1 MQEGKCLKTSVFI
14 NDTICREATEQAIDV
29 DFTLPDYCPDITK
42 IFKCQAVPR
51 ISSKGVN
58 GKTVT
63 IDGTVMLTVL
73 YGDKEGNLCS
83 YEYQYPF
90 SKNIELPSEHT
101 GVNIFC
107 KTRIEYI
114 NCRAVT
120 GRKID
125 IHGAVGIFLKAF
137 KRKTTDII
145 SDIDDNNTEI
155 HRGIAPA
162 TVPMGY
168 AEKYL
173 LIEEELEIGQ
183 GQPAVKNIIRSEAKS
198 LIRET
203 KIINDK
209 AVVKGEMTVCV
220 MYCPVNSSVP
230 QCVKTVLP
238 FSQIVD
244 IEGITDTCKCET
256 NSEIAFF
263 EVKPRVSPSGE
274 IKTFSVTSKILLS
287 LSAWCSNEIAVV
299 LDAFSRKHDADIVRN
314 KINFQK
320 IIANISET
328 YHCKKSVELET
339 PAMNVLDLWCN
350 VQTDSVKF
358 EENNMIIC
366 GIIIASLIVSGE
378 KEDTYYMEKNI
389 DFEYKYPVLCDNATP
404 YAEPE
409 IEILSSGYTLTSTE
423 NMEIRVDLS
432 INASVYE
439 TREISLIS
447 DYNIDENKQLKRK
460 CKGAMVIYFPSE
472 NDSVWDIAKKYNA
485 SVEEIMRINELENDT
500 IPNGKT
506 ILVPM
511 V

>member
-90 SKNIELPSEHT
+90 SKNIDLPSEHT
-101 GVNIFC
+101 GVNILC

-183 GQPAVKNIIRSEAKS
+183 GQAAVKNIIRSEAKS

-220 MYCPVNSSVP
+220 MYCPTNSSVP
-230 QCVKTVLP
+230 QCVKTV
-238 FSQIVD
+238 
-244 IEGITDTCKCET
+244 
-256 NSEIAFF
+256 
-263 EVKPRVSPSGE
+263 
-274 IKTFSVTSKILLS
+274 
-287 LSAWCSNEIAVV
+287 
-299 LDAFSRKHDADIVRN
+299 
-314 KINFQK
+314 
-320 IIANISET
+320 
-328 YHCKKSVELET
+328 
-339 PAMNVLDLWCN
+339 
-350 VQTDSVKF
+350 
-358 EENNMIIC
+358 
-366 GIIIASLIVSGE
+366 
-378 KEDTYYMEKNI
+378 
-389 DFEYKYPVLCDNATP
+389 
-404 YAEPE
+404 
-409 IEILSSGYTLTSTE
+409 
-423 NMEIRVDLS
+423 
-432 INASVYE
+432 
-439 TREISLIS
+439 
-447 DYNIDENKQLKRK
+447 
-460 CKGAMVIYFPSE
+460 
-472 NDSVWDIAKKYNA
+472 
-485 SVEEIMRINELENDT
+485 
-500 IPNGKT
+500 
-506 ILVPM
+506 
-511 V
+511 